1 MLKFSAQSSLFCGTV
16 IQPHVTALI
25 ANASVQQ
32 FPNTSSTSVSGF
44 SFIIPYGQTQ
54 ECDIY
59 GPACQTGSITVGVNF
74 TTTTTTTILPC
85 SSYLSA
91 QFAYLWNE
99 VDSGKSVEGFWPAF
113 EGSPDVREWDS
124 NFGQSPQC
132 KSYAEAMNQG
142 QSTFSNC
149 GSSNTVIQTDKG
161 LPVNHLLQNMPGLK
175 RVFYVDDFGTCC
187 GNCSLHVPEVRLYYF
202 PDKTTIDCYNNQTNN
217 LTSTLSARN
226 LEKRVH
232 SLIANGST
240 AIFSGHTL

>member
-1 MLKFSAQSSLFCGTV
+1 MFEFSAQSSLFCGTV

-25 ANASVQQ
+25 ANASVQTQQ
-32 FPNTSSTSVSGF
+32 FPNTSSTSVSRF

-54 ECDIY
+54 DCDIY

-74 TTTTTTTILPC
+74 TTTITTTVLPC

-91 QFAYLWNE
+91 QFAYLWDE
-99 VDSGKSVEGFWPAF
+99 VDSPELGEGSWPALD
-113 EGSPDVREWDS
+113 GNPDVLEW
-124 NFGQSPQC
+124 NWKFGQSPQC
-132 KSYAEAMNQG
+132 KSYAKAMSQG

-149 GSSNTVIQTDKG
+149 GSSNAAVQTD
-161 LPVNHLLQNMPGLK
+161 NLLQSIPGLD
-175 RVFYVDDFGTCC
+175 RFWHPDDYGTCC
-187 GNCSLHVPEVRLYYF
+187 GNCSLDVAEVRLYFF

-226 LEKRVH
+226 IEERVH
-232 SLIANGST
+232 SLIPSGST